1 MIVTITD
8 TASHVFPAPGCSRAD
23 DAALTPTPPRG
34 YAPDTALTP
43 TLFRPGCAAGFV
55 AQLDRLAAP

>member
-1 MIVTITD
+1 MIVAITD

-23 DAALTPTPPRG
+23 DAALTP
-34 YAPDTALTP
+34 A
-43 TLFRPGCAAGFV
+43 LFRPGYAAGFV